1 MHKFAGPAVLAVM
14 IIWAAT
20 LAPAQPARY
29 PSRTI
34 EIVVA
39 YGPGGS
45 TDLVARA
52 LAQKF
57 QDRLGQ
63 SVVVLNKA
71 GGSGTVGAALAA
83 RANPDGHTLY
93 VGYTS
98 ETVIVPPLVKNAKYS
113 IDDFEPIAI
122 TGLVPLVLIT
132 SKNIRANTVREL
144 IEELRAAPGKFTF
157 GGGIASPPH
166 VMGAWFNRL
175 NNLTV
180 THVPY
185 RGGGQAVADVIGGHI
200 DMFYAGL
207 AAAKGAIDSG
217 AVKPLAVT
225 GDARSPALPNV
236 PTFKEAGVTDFDL
249 VSWNVLLAPKG
260 TPARDPCAPAPG
272 DRACARRSQSPR
284 ALCNTGR
291 GSEPEPGREGFP
303 RQGARQFR
311 PGGTQ
316 PGHHD
321 GVGHRPRARLIAN
334 GQDDPAKEGRPCADA
349 GVHASEPKPAA
360 RPCRYR
366 RR

>member
-1 MHKFAGPAVLAVM
+1 MQMRKLARLTIFAVM
-14 IIWAAT
+14 ITAAAT
-20 LAPAQPARY
+20 LALAQARY

-63 SVVVLNKA
+63 SVVVLNKP
-71 GGSGTVGAALAA
+71 GGSGTIGASVAA
-83 RANPDGHTLY
+83 RAAPDGYTLY

-98 ETVIVPPLVKNAKYS
+98 ETVVVPQLSKGVKYS
-113 IDDFEPIAI
+113 IDDFEPIAV
-122 TGLVPLVLIT
+122 TGLVPLVLIA
-132 SKNIRANTVREL
+132 SKNIRAANLHEL
-144 IEELRAAPGKFTF
+144 IEELRAAPGKFTY

-217 AVKPLAVT
+217 AVKAFAVT
-225 GDARSPALPNV
+225 GDVRSPALPNV
-236 PTFKEAGVTDFDL
+236 PTFKEAGVKDFDL
-249 VSWNVLLAPKG
+249 ASWNVLLAPKG
-260 TPARDPCAPAPG
+260 TPADVLALL
-272 DRACARRSQSPR
+272 RRET
-284 ALCNTGR
+284 AL
-291 GSEPEPGREGFP
+291 
-303 RQGARQFR
+303 A
-311 PGGTQ
+311 
-316 PGHHD
+316 
-321 GVGHRPRARLIAN
+321 L
-334 GQDDPAKEGRPCADA
+334 DDPKVRELYIAQGVEVSPSQDVKAFLAKERDNFGRVVRSL
-349 GVHASEPKPAA
+349 GITLE
-360 RPCRYR
+360 
-366 RR
+366 

>member
-1 MHKFAGPAVLAVM
+1 MRKFAWPAVLVV
-14 IIWAAT
+14 IIAAT
-20 LAPAQPARY
+20 ATPAAAQGARY

-39 YGPGGS
+39 YGAGGS

-71 GGSGTVGAALAA
+71 GGSGTIGATLAA
-83 RANPDGHTLY
+83 RAAPDGYTLY

-98 ETVIVPPLVKNAKYS
+98 ETVIVPQLSKAVKYS
-113 IDDFEPIAI
+113 IDDFEPIAV

-132 SKNIRANTVREL
+132 SKNIRAGNLREL
-144 IEELRAAPGKFTF
+144 VEEVRAQPGKFTY

-175 NNLTV
+175 NKLTV

-185 RGGGQAVADVIGGHI
+185 RGGGQAVADVVGGHI

-217 AVKPLAVT
+217 AVKAFAVT

-236 PTFKEAGVTDFDL
+236 PTFKEAGVIDFEL
-249 VSWNVLLAPKG
+249 ASWNVLLAPKG
-260 TPARDPCAPAPG
+260 TPAEVLALLRRETALALDDTKVRELYAAQGVEASPTQDVRAFLVKERD
-272 DRACARRSQSPR
+272 SF
-284 ALCNTGR
+284 GR
-291 GSEPEPGREGFP
+291 VVRDLGITME
-303 RQGARQFR
+303 
-311 PGGTQ
+311 
-316 PGHHD
+316 
-321 GVGHRPRARLIAN
+321 
-334 GQDDPAKEGRPCADA
+334 
-349 GVHASEPKPAA
+349 
-360 RPCRYR
+360 
-366 RR
+366 

>member
-1 MHKFAGPAVLAVM
+1 MQMRKLARLTIFAVM
-14 IIWAAT
+14 ITATAT
-20 LAPAQPARY
+20 LALAQARY

-63 SVVVLNKA
+63 SVVVLNKP
-71 GGSGTVGAALAA
+71 GGSGTIGASVAA
-83 RANPDGHTLY
+83 RAAPDGYTLY

-98 ETVIVPPLVKNAKYS
+98 ETVVVPQLSKGVKYS
-113 IDDFEPIAI
+113 IDDFEPIAV
-122 TGLVPLVLIT
+122 TGLVPLVLIA
-132 SKNIRANTVREL
+132 SKNVRATNLGEL
-144 IEELRAAPGKFTF
+144 IEELRAAPGKFTY

-217 AVKPLAVT
+217 AVKAFAVT
-225 GDARSPALPNV
+225 GDVRSPALPNV
-236 PTFKEAGVTDFDL
+236 PTFKEAGVKDFDL
-249 VSWNVLLAPKG
+249 ASWNVLLAPKG
-260 TPARDPCAPAPG
+260 TPADVLALL
-272 DRACARRSQSPR
+272 RRET
-284 ALCNTGR
+284 AL
-291 GSEPEPGREGFP
+291 
-303 RQGARQFR
+303 A
-311 PGGTQ
+311 
-316 PGHHD
+316 
-321 GVGHRPRARLIAN
+321 L
-334 GQDDPAKEGRPCADA
+334 DDPKVRELYLAQGVEASQTQDVKAFLAKERDNFGRVVRSL
-349 GVHASEPKPAA
+349 GITME
-360 RPCRYR
+360 
-366 RR
+366 

>member
-1 MHKFAGPAVLAVM
+1 MQMRKLARLTIFAVM
-14 IIWAAT
+14 ITAAAT
-20 LAPAQPARY
+20 LALAQARY

-63 SVVVLNKA
+63 SVVVLNKP
-71 GGSGTVGAALAA
+71 GGSGTIGASVAA
-83 RANPDGHTLY
+83 RAAPDGYTLY

-98 ETVIVPPLVKNAKYS
+98 ETVVVPQLSKGVKYS
-113 IDDFEPIAI
+113 IDDFEPIAV
-122 TGLVPLVLIT
+122 TGLVPLVLIA
-132 SKNIRANTVREL
+132 SKNIRAANLHEL
-144 IEELRAAPGKFTF
+144 IEELRAAPGKFTY

-217 AVKPLAVT
+217 AVKAFAVT
-225 GDARSPALPNV
+225 GDVRSPALPNV
-236 PTFKEAGVTDFDL
+236 PTFKEAGVKDFDL
-249 VSWNVLLAPKG
+249 ASWNVLLAPKG
-260 TPARDPCAPAPG
+260 TPADVLALL
-272 DRACARRSQSPR
+272 RRET
-284 ALCNTGR
+284 AL
-291 GSEPEPGREGFP
+291 
-303 RQGARQFR
+303 A
-311 PGGTQ
+311 
-316 PGHHD
+316 
-321 GVGHRPRARLIAN
+321 L
-334 GQDDPAKEGRPCADA
+334 DDPKVRELYIAQGVEVSPSQDVKAFLAKERDNFGRAVRSL
-349 GVHASEPKPAA
+349 GITME
-360 RPCRYR
+360 
-366 RR
+366 

>member
-1 MHKFAGPAVLAVM
+1 MQMRKLARLTIFAVM
-14 IIWAAT
+14 ITAAAT
-20 LAPAQPARY
+20 LALAQARY

-63 SVVVLNKA
+63 SMVVLNKP
-71 GGSGTVGAALAA
+71 GGSGTIGASVAA
-83 RANPDGHTLY
+83 RAAPDGYTLY

-98 ETVIVPPLVKNAKYS
+98 ETVVVPQLSKGVKYS
-113 IDDFEPIAI
+113 IDDFESIAV
-122 TGLVPLVLIT
+122 TGLVPLVLIA
-132 SKNIRANTVREL
+132 SKNIRAANLHEL
-144 IEELRAAPGKFTF
+144 IEELRAAPGKFTY

-217 AVKPLAVT
+217 AVKAFAVT

-236 PTFKEAGVTDFDL
+236 PTFKEAGVKDFDL
-249 VSWNVLLAPKG
+249 ASWNVLLAPKG
-260 TPARDPCAPAPG
+260 TPADVLALL
-272 DRACARRSQSPR
+272 RRETALALDDAKVRELYLAQGVEVSPSQDVK
-284 ALCNTGR
+284 AFL
-291 GSEPEPGREGFP
+291 
-303 RQGARQFR
+303 
-311 PGGTQ
+311 
-316 PGHHD
+316 
-321 GVGHRPRARLIAN
+321 
-334 GQDDPAKEGRPCADA
+334 AKERDNFGRAVRSL
-349 GVHASEPKPAA
+349 GITME
-360 RPCRYR
+360 
-366 RR
+366 

>member
-1 MHKFAGPAVLAVM
+1 MQMRKLARLTIFAVM
-14 IIWAAT
+14 ITAAAT
-20 LAPAQPARY
+20 LALAQARY

-63 SVVVLNKA
+63 SVVVLNKP
-71 GGSGTVGAALAA
+71 GGSGTIGASVAA
-83 RANPDGHTLY
+83 RAAPDGYTLY

-98 ETVIVPPLVKNAKYS
+98 ETVVVPQLSKGVKYS
-113 IDDFEPIAI
+113 IDDFEPIAV
-122 TGLVPLVLIT
+122 TGLVPLVLIA
-132 SKNIRANTVREL
+132 SKNVRAANLGEL
-144 IEELRAAPGKFTF
+144 IEELRAAPGKFTY

-217 AVKPLAVT
+217 AVKAFAVT
-225 GDARSPALPNV
+225 GDVRSPALPNV
-236 PTFKEAGVTDFDL
+236 PTFKEAGVKDFDL
-249 VSWNVLLAPKG
+249 ASWNVLLAPKG
-260 TPARDPCAPAPG
+260 TPADVLALL
-272 DRACARRSQSPR
+272 RRET
-284 ALCNTGR
+284 AL
-291 GSEPEPGREGFP
+291 
-303 RQGARQFR
+303 A
-311 PGGTQ
+311 
-316 PGHHD
+316 
-321 GVGHRPRARLIAN
+321 L
-334 GQDDPAKEGRPCADA
+334 DDPKVRELYIAQGVEVSPSQDVKAFLAKERDNFGRVVRSL
-349 GVHASEPKPAA
+349 GITME
-360 RPCRYR
+360 
-366 RR
+366 

>member
-1 MHKFAGPAVLAVM
+1 MQMRKLARLTIFAVM
-14 IIWAAT
+14 ITAAAT
-20 LAPAQPARY
+20 LALAQARY

-63 SVVVLNKA
+63 SVVVLNKP
-71 GGSGTVGAALAA
+71 GGSGTIGASVAA
-83 RANPDGHTLY
+83 RAAPDGYTLY

-98 ETVIVPPLVKNAKYS
+98 ETVVVPQLSKGVKYS
-113 IDDFEPIAI
+113 IDDFEPIAV
-122 TGLVPLVLIT
+122 TGLVPLVLIA
-132 SKNIRANTVREL
+132 SKNIRAANLHEL
-144 IEELRAAPGKFTF
+144 IEELRAAPGKFTY

-217 AVKPLAVT
+217 AVKAFAVT
-225 GDARSPALPNV
+225 GDVRSPALPNV
-236 PTFKEAGVTDFDL
+236 PTFKEAGVKDFDL
-249 VSWNVLLAPKG
+249 ASWNVLLAPKG
-260 TPARDPCAPAPG
+260 TPADVLALL
-272 DRACARRSQSPR
+272 RRET
-284 ALCNTGR
+284 AL
-291 GSEPEPGREGFP
+291 
-303 RQGARQFR
+303 A
-311 PGGTQ
+311 
-316 PGHHD
+316 
-321 GVGHRPRARLIAN
+321 L
-334 GQDDPAKEGRPCADA
+334 DDPKVRELYLAQGVEVSPSQDVKAFLAKERDNFGRVVRSL
-349 GVHASEPKPAA
+349 GITME
-360 RPCRYR
+360 
-366 RR
+366 

>member
-1 MHKFAGPAVLAVM
+1 MQIRKLARLTIFAVM
-14 IIWAAT
+14 ITAAAT
-20 LAPAQPARY
+20 LALAQARY

-63 SVVVLNKA
+63 SVVVLNKP
-71 GGSGTVGAALAA
+71 GGSGTIGASVAA
-83 RANPDGHTLY
+83 RAAPDGYTLY

-98 ETVIVPPLVKNAKYS
+98 ETVVVPQLSKGVKYS
-113 IDDFEPIAI
+113 IDDFEPIAV
-122 TGLVPLVLIT
+122 TGLVPLVLIA
-132 SKNIRANTVREL
+132 SKNIRAANLHEL
-144 IEELRAAPGKFTF
+144 IEELRAAPGKFTY

-217 AVKPLAVT
+217 AVKAFAVT
-225 GDARSPALPNV
+225 GDVRSPALPNV
-236 PTFKEAGVTDFDL
+236 PTFKEAGVKDFDL
-249 VSWNVLLAPKG
+249 ASWNVLLAPKG
-260 TPARDPCAPAPG
+260 TPADVLALL
-272 DRACARRSQSPR
+272 RRET
-284 ALCNTGR
+284 AL
-291 GSEPEPGREGFP
+291 
-303 RQGARQFR
+303 A
-311 PGGTQ
+311 
-316 PGHHD
+316 
-321 GVGHRPRARLIAN
+321 L
-334 GQDDPAKEGRPCADA
+334 DDPKVRELYIAQGVEVSPSQDVKAFLAKERDNFGRVVRSL
-349 GVHASEPKPAA
+349 GITME
-360 RPCRYR
+360 
-366 RR
+366 